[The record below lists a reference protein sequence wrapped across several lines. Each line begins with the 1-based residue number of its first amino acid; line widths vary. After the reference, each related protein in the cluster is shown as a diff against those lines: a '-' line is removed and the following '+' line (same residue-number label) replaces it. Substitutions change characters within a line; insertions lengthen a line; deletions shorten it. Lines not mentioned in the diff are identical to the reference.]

1 MGHANLPLLSPKV
14 KRSDKVKVSLQ
25 GSNCFHSRVVTT
37 KKSIFQLYHIIYFF
51 LFHLHTN
58 LMNCCL
64 YKILYAAT
72 NYYFSWFQLSLTFQ
86 KACVPLL
93 SLGVLLMEKMIGK
106 NKRLVI
112 KLLFIPDLFL

>member
-93 SLGVLLMEKMIGK
+93 FLGVLLMEKMIGK